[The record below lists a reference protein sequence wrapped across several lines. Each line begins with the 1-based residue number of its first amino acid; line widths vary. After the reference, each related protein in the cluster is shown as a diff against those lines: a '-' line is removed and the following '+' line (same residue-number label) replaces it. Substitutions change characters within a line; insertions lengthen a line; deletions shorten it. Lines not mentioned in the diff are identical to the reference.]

1 MNELRGECQLK
12 VLIQSI
18 NIYFYFTFSYIFLI
32 FYSHQTLVTEYN
44 IPEDILST
52 CLCLKN
58 RGYLL
63 SHVKSAQI
71 EYSKAA
77 NKHSWIIMNLLKLIH
92 QRLDIILIRLDRN
105 HSIY

>member
-1 MNELRGECQLK
+1 MK
-12 VLIQSI
+12 
-18 NIYFYFTFSYIFLI
+18 
-32 FYSHQTLVTEYN
+32 EYN
-44 IPEDILST
+44 ISEDVLLT
-52 CLCLKN
+52 CLCLTN

-92 QRLDIILIRLDRN
+92 QRLDIILIRLGHIHYN
-105 HSIY
+105 YSIY